1 MTITIKA
8 AGSVRDTAKIR
19 PAFFDTASLEWTSWV
34 MEGTYF
40 KLLAINPQT
49 GGFTMMLKVD
59 PGNQAPIHGH
69 LGAVEGLIYK
79 GGFGYGE
86 DRGRELHYVIEDGG
100 IAHTPDTD
108 DDGMEMFAVVYAPL
122 VGYEED
128 GGIAGVIDAKAMYQ
142 LADENGMA
150 DHIQPPAYWTDL

>member
-1 MTITIKA
+1 MASQIKA
-8 AGSVRDTAKIR
+8 VGSVQDTAKIR
-19 PAFFDTASLEWTSWV
+19 PAFFDPGTLEWAPWV

-40 KLLAINPQT
+40 KLLNINPQS

-59 PGNQAPIHGH
+59 PDNQAPIHGH
-69 LGAVEGLIYK
+69 LGTVEGIIYK
-79 GGFGYGE
+79 GGFGYGD
-86 DRGRELHYVIEDGG
+86 DRGRELHYVIEEGG

-128 GGIAGVIDAKAMYQ
+128 GSIAGIIDAKMMYQ
-142 LADENGMA
+142 LATEHGVAAHLEKPAHWA
-150 DHIQPPAYWTDL
+150 DI